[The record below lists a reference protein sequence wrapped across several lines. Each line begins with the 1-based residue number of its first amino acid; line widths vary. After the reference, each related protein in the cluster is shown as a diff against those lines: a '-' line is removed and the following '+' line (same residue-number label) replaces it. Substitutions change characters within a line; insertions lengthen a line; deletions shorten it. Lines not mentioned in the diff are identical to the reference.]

1 MNLYT
6 LLGAAVAD
14 YEFSELLFDDPL
26 KAARSLGLFLTN
38 IELHALEAILTP
50 GLEEVF
56 ELAHKKGCP
65 TPPCPLA
72 IARNCDPV
80 SVTSAAD

>member
-1 MNLYT
+1 MNVYT

-14 YEFSELLFDDPL
+14 EEFSELLFDDPL
-26 KAARSLGLFLTN
+26 KAARSLGVVLTN
-38 IELHALEAILTP
+38 TELRVLTAFLTP

-56 ELAHKKGCP
+56 EAAHKKGCP

-72 IARNCDPV
+72 IARQCDPV